1 MSTSPPPAAIL
12 DDGLH
17 ALDLDAAVPADTRA
31 RLLAYLDFL
40 AEWNRHTNLTAVREP
55 AAMVTRHLLDSLV
68 LLPHLAGTRL
78 ADLGSGAGLPGIPLA
93 LARPDLEVTLVDSN
107 GKKAR
112 FLRAAVAE
120 LGLRAAVAQT
130 RVEALAGNFDTL
142 TARAFTSLANML
154 RWGGHLLRPDS
165 VWLAQKGRYPAD
177 ELAALPAGYAAQ
189 TLPLAVPGLDAQ
201 RHLVIIRKRGTGNRS
216 TA

>member
-12 DDGLH
+12 DAGLR

-55 AAMVTRHLLDSLV
+55 EAMVTRHLLDSLV

-120 LGLRAAVAQT
+120 LGLRAEVAQT
-130 RVEALAGNFDTL
+130 RVETLAGSFDTL

-165 VWLAQKGRYPAD
+165 VWLAQKGQYPAD
-177 ELAALPAGYAAQ
+177 ELAALPAGYAAR

-201 RHLVIIRKRGTGNRS
+201 RHLVIIRKCGTGNRS
-216 TA
+216 AA

>member
-1 MSTSPPPAAIL
+1 MTRIIAIANQKGGVGKTTTAVNLAA
-12 DDGLH
+12 
-17 ALDLDAAVPADTRA
+17 ALAEARRKVLLVDLDPQGNATMASGIDKRQIGGSGC
-31 RLLAYLDFL
+31 
-40 AEWNRHTNLTAVREP
+40 E
-55 AAMVTRHLLDSLV
+55 V
-68 LLPHLAGTRL
+68 LLEEMPIEQAIVGTEAGY
-78 ADLGSGAGLPGIPLA
+78 DLLPGIPLA

-120 LGLRAAVAQT
+120 LGLRAEVAQI
-130 RVEALAGNFDTL
+130 RVEALAGSFDTL
-142 TARAFTSLANML
+142 TTRAFTSLANML

-216 TA
+216 AA

>member
-12 DDGLH
+12 DAGLR
-17 ALDLDAAVPADTRA
+17 ALDLDAVVPAGTRA

-68 LLPHLAGTRL
+68 LLPHLVGTRL

-120 LGLRAAVAQT
+120 LGLRAEVAQT
-130 RVEALAGNFDTL
+130 RVETLAGSFDTL

-165 VWLAQKGRYPAD
+165 VWLAQKGQYPAD
-177 ELAALPAGYAAQ
+177 ELAALPAGYAAR

-201 RHLVIIRKRGTGNRS
+201 RHLVIIRKCGTGNRS
-216 TA
+216 AA

>member
-12 DDGLH
+12 DAGLR

-68 LLPHLAGTRL
+68 LLPHLVGTRL

-120 LGLRAAVAQT
+120 LGLRAEVAQT
-130 RVEALAGNFDTL
+130 RVETLAGSFDTL

-165 VWLAQKGRYPAD
+165 VWLAQKGQYPAD
-177 ELAALPAGYAAQ
+177 ELAALPAGYAAR

-201 RHLVIIRKRGTGNRS
+201 RHLVIIRKCGTGNRS
-216 TA
+216 AA

>member
-12 DDGLH
+12 DAGLC
-17 ALDLDAAVPADTRA
+17 ALGLDAAVPAVTRE

-40 AEWNRHTNLTAVREP
+40 AAWNRHTNLTAVREP

-68 LLPHLAGTRL
+68 LLPHLVGTRL

-177 ELAALPAGYAAQ
+177 ELAALPAGYAAR

-201 RHLVIIRKRGTGNRS
+201 RHLVIIRKCGTGNRS
-216 TA
+216 AA